1 MMESKLLNKTS
12 LASTIENINQVYFY
26 KKDFKKYDVD
36 ETVKWILTRYKT
48 EYSYNGSF
56 GITVNDWNSDLRTF
70 TGERLTSPASLRHIH
85 AQEAGRA
92 LNILKKYTSLKMPEL
107 DESNKKFIK
116 IFINNEK
123 AGKHEGTFCCGPCTV
138 SLWRNMSAGGYGSYA
153 KKLNNGMSVLKNF
166 RKNDGEWSR
175 FPFYYT
181 LSVLLESAKLPNA
194 KIEIEYAFNKCRRRI
209 KTIRG
214 KDKFAERKHELLNR
228 ILVL

>member
-1 MMESKLLNKTS
+1 MIKSKLLNKTS

-92 LNILKKYTSLKMPEL
+92 LNILKKYTSLKMP
-107 DESNKKFIK
+107 
-116 IFINNEK
+116 
-123 AGKHEGTFCCGPCTV
+123 
-138 SLWRNMSAGGYGSYA
+138 
-153 KKLNNGMSVLKNF
+153 
-166 RKNDGEWSR
+166 
-175 FPFYYT
+175 
-181 LSVLLESAKLPNA
+181 
-194 KIEIEYAFNKCRRRI
+194 RI
-209 KTIRG
+209 KVVVANFKAFKPLLIHFFLECHRIRAHHMG
-214 KDKFAERKHELLNR
+214 VFKRHSLSDPSIVIDENSVAT
-228 ILVL
+228 